1 MHSVVMNR
9 GIFSCDL
16 LHMWRIVLMFWH
28 MIISKAVAVIL
39 TLVCQ
44 VLARDHSSP
53 APSQWLV
60 TETR

>member
-44 VLARDHSSP
+44 VPAISGQTRDSGRQGYVIH
-53 APSQWLV
+53 
-60 TETR
+60 